1 MQNVCSP
8 WHKRWRCGS
17 LQEDMCAKSSK
28 HLCKHM
34 AFFQACRQC
43 SHRLKI
49 DVQGNIPCPRAMLG
63 WLWTSEGKKEDK
75 EKACRF
81 KQYPLSIFRCGSAA
95 EENAAWSFLSD
106 LFVSVQINHSCW
118 LLFFGGFF
126 LLFGICFGCKSQQQ
140 KYSLLFFFFLL
151 ELSVCE
157 ACSARMQ
164 IAVCALEMTTKSK
177 YSWWW
182 RSHTQLTPCRQRGG
196 V

>member
-1 MQNVCSP
+1 MYVARGT
-8 WHKRWRCGS
+8 KDGGAARCRKT
-17 LQEDMCAKSSK
+17 CAKSSK

-63 WLWTSEGKKEDK
+63 WLWTSEEKKEDK

-95 EENAAWSFLSD
+95 EENAASSFLSD

-118 LLFFGGFF
+118 VFFFWYF
-126 LLFGICFGCKSQQQ
+126 FGCKSQTKIQP
-140 KYSLLFFFFLL
+140 FFFFFFYFNRQCVKHVLQEYRL
-151 ELSVCE
+151 QFVHLKWP
-157 ACSARMQ
+157 Q
-164 IAVCALEMTTKSK
+164 NQNIHDDDDGD
-177 YSWWW
+177 
-182 RSHTQLTPCRQRGG
+182 SHTQLTPCRQRGG